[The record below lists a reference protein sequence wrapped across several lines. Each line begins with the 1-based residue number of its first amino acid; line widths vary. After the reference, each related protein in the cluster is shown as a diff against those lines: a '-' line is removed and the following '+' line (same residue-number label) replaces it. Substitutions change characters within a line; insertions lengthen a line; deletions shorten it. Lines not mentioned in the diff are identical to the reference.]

1 VALNAGL
8 ATCAKVSL
16 GPQMNGGHWRT
27 HHANFWLLINTYGGW
42 NEISL
47 GKILERIVNTTIR
60 QFVIDELIA

>member
-1 VALNAGL
+1 
-8 ATCAKVSL
+8 
-16 GPQMNGGHWRT
+16 MNGGHWRT